1 MVPLIGTLS
10 RNPEFDESP
19 IPHDVE
25 PEASE
30 DEQEERVRKR
40 TKAEERREEE
50 MAFHEYM
57 KVDTHKL
64 KSSKPSN
71 NSDHM
76 FLLVSLTRQ
85 FFAKQNFIRASPQAF
100 RELKP
105 KSSIGVLM

>member
-1 MVPLIGTLS
+1 MMKQKYNKDFMVPLIGTLS

-57 KVDTHKL
+57 KGGYTQTQIIETVKQLGPHV
-64 KSSKPSN
+64 PSRIFN
-71 NSDHM
+71 ATI
-76 FLLVSLTRQ
+76 FC
-85 FFAKQNFIRASPQAF
+85 
-100 RELKP
+100 
-105 KSSIGVLM
+105 